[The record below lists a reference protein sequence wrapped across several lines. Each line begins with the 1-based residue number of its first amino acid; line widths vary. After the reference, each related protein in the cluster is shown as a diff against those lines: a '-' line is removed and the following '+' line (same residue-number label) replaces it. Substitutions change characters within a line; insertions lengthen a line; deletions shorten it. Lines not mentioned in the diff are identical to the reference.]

1 MGTAL
6 ALSTFSIL
14 GMVPTPSYLH
24 VLSSRPFCQWWCFSV
39 YRWWDT
45 QVGHFLPSDEPKI
58 ESPKSDFKAL
68 LVMLTCS
75 QCSEVAN
82 CELTLSFLG
91 CNKCFLQKAKSHN
104 HVLWFLLFSAEIIL
118 CKSHCGSSSAVSLE
132 FSHVCWIRDS
142 FPRFNVSMEW
152 LSCIL
157 IKPTTLL
164 VNDWIIASVT
174 VCLHRG
180 LCNW

>member
-39 YRWWDT
+39 YRWWAT

-82 CELTLSFLG
+82 CELMLSFLG
-91 CNKCFLQKAKSHN
+91 CNKYFLQKAKSHN

-142 FPRFNVSMEW
+142 SQVHCFYGVTELYSNQANNTPCQWLHHSFCHSM
-152 LSCIL
+152 L
-157 IKPTTLL
+157 TQ
-164 VNDWIIASVT
+164 
-174 VCLHRG
+174 G
-180 LCNW
+180 FM